1 MTVWKEAG
9 GSRSYELFVS
19 GLGSRGRDGF
29 EDAACTASVLQLTLS
44 SPSARYPALETE
56 THICVSSCLLGPPS
70 YLVMREIMLP
80 FNIRG
85 DFKDLM
91 KSHQPPPHPA
101 LFFFFFWSSSGLI
114 IQHVVSFFPDQRSNP
129 HLVHRK
135 HRISTTGLPRPSWN
149 PINLIQGSD
158 VSPQAQLKE
167 VNLNKIHVVQS
178 PLHITASFLM
188 L

>member
-101 LFFFFFWSSSGLI
+101 LFFFFFFGLHLASSYSMWYLSSLI
-114 IQHVVSFFPDQRSNP
+114 RDQTHTSCLGSTESQPLDYPDRP
-129 HLVHRK
+129 G
-135 HRISTTGLPRPSWN
+135 IPST
-149 PINLIQGSD
+149 
-158 VSPQAQLKE
+158 
-167 VNLNKIHVVQS
+167 
-178 PLHITASFLM
+178 
-188 L
+188 